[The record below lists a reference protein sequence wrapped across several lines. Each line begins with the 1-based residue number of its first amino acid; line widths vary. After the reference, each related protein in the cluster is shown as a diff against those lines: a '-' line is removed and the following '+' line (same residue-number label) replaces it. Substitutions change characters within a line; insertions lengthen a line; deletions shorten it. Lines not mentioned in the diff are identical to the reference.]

1 MVEKRGPGRTTMEK
15 NKPWWRRGD
24 HTGQHGT
31 RRNCD
36 GELVSQ
42 EGPRWREGDGDGEG
56 GTMMKTRG
64 LGETTMENEEPQWS
78 RAHRDGVGGTTMEK
92 GLPDGTMTEQRGP

>member
-1 MVEKRGPGRTTMEK
+1 
-15 NKPWWRRGD
+15 
-24 HTGQHGT
+24 
-31 RRNCD
+31 
-36 GELVSQ
+36 
-42 EGPRWREGDGDGEG
+42 
-56 GTMMKTRG
+56 MMKTRG